1 MNLNIRVSGPAW
13 MWINS
18 SAEILWGIFAF
29 LWYDVLSDLEYESRI
44 KWWVNWYDINI
55 SDKNAIISKYVDVFL
70 AFSVDSVVKSKDYL
84 KSWSVVFL
92 NKKYLDSLS
101 EDFKNE
107 LIQKNIKF
115 FDLEIN
121 DKYDNTYLLALAC
134 KYLWVWFDVL
144 DDKIKEIFLK
154 KSEVVYLANKKIIEN
169 IFNNVQV
176 ETSNITL
183 EKIWN
188 PKQYSYWNKQVTYWA
203 IEWELEFYSAYPM
216 TPASSILTEV
226 VNSKKVN
233 FLQAEDEIASINA
246 ALWASYTTSRA
257 MVWTSGWGFALMTEA
272 LSFAIQAE
280 LPITVALSMRAWP
293 STWTPTYF
301 EQWDLNYALN
311 PTFWDFEHIV
321 LYPSS
326 VVECYEFWALALSL
340 ADKFQTVVILLLDKQ
355 LSELFNSFENNPKV
369 YVDRGEII
377 KNPPLDYKR
386 YENTLSWI
394 SPRVKVWTISWDF
407 ISTSYEHDEFWATS
421 EDAEN
426 KIKMTQKRWRKL
438 NDFYKNIPHKGY
450 EVINPEAKKMFISM
464 SANCYNLKAFVEN
477 NPEYGLIIIKILKPI
492 NPEILEVIKNL
503 DEIIFV
509 ESNFSG
515 QLESYI
521 TKEFGLK
528 YQNNLKISNFRKYDW
543 FPFYYEEIDE
553 KFSK

>member
-101 EDFKNE
+101 EDLKNE
-107 LIQKNIKF
+107 LVQKNIKF

-121 DKYDNTYLLALAC
+121 DKYDNTYLLPLAC

-176 ETSNITL
+176 ETSNINL
-183 EKIWN
+183 EKIWT

-503 DEIIFV
+503 EEIIFV